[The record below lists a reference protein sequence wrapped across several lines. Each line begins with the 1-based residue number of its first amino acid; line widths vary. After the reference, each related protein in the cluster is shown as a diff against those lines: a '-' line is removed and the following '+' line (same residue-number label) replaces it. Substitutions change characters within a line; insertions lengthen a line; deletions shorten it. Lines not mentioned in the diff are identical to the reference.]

1 MTTIQEQI
9 AQAKA
14 AGYDDA
20 AITKHL
26 GGLPEYSGKIKTAL
40 DAGYQPSDILGYLA
54 PATTTATRQNVAAE
68 PPKTPIGKK
77 RSWLDVPVE
86 AVTNVVPSAINLA
99 SGIYEAVTSPV
110 QTAKGIV
117 DIGAGALQNV
127 LPQGVVDFVNQFD
140 KNPDARNRA
149 IAAADAVGG
158 FYKDRYG
165 SEEAFK
171 KTMATDPVG
180 FAADLSTLLTG
191 GATATARVAPAA
203 STALAAGAKFT
214 NPMNAIVPVVTA
226 PVKAGVRGVDYA
238 RKVFNPKANALLQ
251 NIEDKG
257 PDIVNALKTQP
268 KFVAGAKPTAGEL
281 AATTGS
287 TLYPALE
294 KDVMSRISSKALARE
309 NVSKEAIKNQL
320 GMIAKSPDELDQL
333 AIARTNATEP
343 LYTAVKQAGDV
354 VDPRNMAKIANYIND
369 TITKNPG
376 NTELVTE
383 FSKIGKLLEGEGGRY
398 RTDAGQVASI
408 LDGLKAT
415 IAKQDN
421 KFIKGELAGVKA
433 QLVDAVPGYAAADA
447 KFAELSKP
455 INKMQVAQYL
465 EGKLIPALE
474 GKANLKS
481 EAFAAALKDAPSTIK
496 RSTGAPR
503 YKTLADLFSPDELQA
518 IEGITKELQRKS
530 KFEEAAA
537 AGAKEGV
544 SLPAAKVDKV
554 NMLNRVWSVAN
565 LVMAKLQGRVT
576 EKIAVELAVEMLD
589 PAMAAKSIE
598 KALAHQARMEKLGYF
613 PKKIGGI
620 AEDVFSS
627 QPAVAAGQVSNALV
641 TQQQPQ
647 RNQNALAR

>member
-1 MTTIQEQI
+1 MAVDYE
-9 AQAKA
+9 ALAKQF
-14 AGYDDA
+14 
-20 AITKHL
+20 
-26 GGLPEYSGKIKTAL
+26 GGTN
-40 DAGYQPSDILGYLA
+40 A
-54 PATTTATRQNVAAE
+54 PAVDYDKLASQYGGVDQKRENIQAE

-77 RSWLDVPVE
+77 RSYLDVPVE
-86 AVTNVVPSAINLA
+86 AVTNIVPSAINLA
-99 SGIYEAVTSPV
+99 SGIYEAVTNPV
-110 QTAKGIV
+110 QTVKGIIDV
-117 DIGAGALQNV
+117 GAGALQNV

-140 KNPDARNRA
+140 KNPEARNRA

-180 FAADLSTLLTG
+180 FAADLSTLLSG
-191 GATATARVAPAA
+191 GATATARVTPAV
-203 STALAAGAKFT
+203 STALATGAKYT

-226 PVKAGVRGVDYA
+226 PVKAGVKGADYV
-238 RKVFNPKANALLQ
+238 RKVFNPKTNALLQ

-257 PDIVNALKTQP
+257 PDIVNALRTQQE
-268 KFVAGAKPTAGEL
+268 FVAGAKPTAGEL

-287 TLYPALE
+287 TLYPALQR
-294 KDVMSRISSKALARE
+294 DVMSRISSKALERE
-309 NVSKEAIKNQL
+309 NVSKEAIKQQ
-320 GMIAKSPDELDQL
+320 IKTFAKGPDELDQL
-333 AIARTNATEP
+333 AITRANATDP
-343 LYTAVKQAGDV
+343 LYTAVRQSGDV
-354 VDPRNMAKIANYIND
+354 VDPQNIAKIAKYIDD
-369 TITKNPG
+369 TVTKNPG

-383 FSKIGKLLEGEGGRY
+383 FSKIGNLLKGEGGAY

-474 GKANLKS
+474 GKANLKA
-481 EAFAAALKDAPSTIK
+481 EAFSTALKDAPSTIK

-503 YKTLADLFSPDELQA
+503 YRALADLFSPDELQA
-518 IEGITKELQRKS
+518 LEGITKELQRKS

-598 KALAHQARMEKLGYF
+598 SALAHQARMERLGYI
-613 PKKIGGI
+613 PKKAGGF
-620 AEDVFSS
+620 AEKVFSS
-627 QPAVAAGQVSNALV
+627 QPAVAAGQISNAL
-641 TQQQPQ
+641 TMQQQQ
-647 RNQNALAR
+647 QNKNALAP

>member
-26 GGLPEYSGKIKTAL
+26 SGLPEYSGKVKTAL

-54 PATTTATRQNVAAE
+54 PVTVTAKRENIQAE
-68 PPKTPIGKK
+68 PPKPSLGKK

-86 AVTNVVPSAINLA
+86 AVTNVVPSAVNLA
-99 SGIYEAVTSPV
+99 SGIYEAVTSPI
-110 QTAKGIV
+110 QTAKGIIDV
-117 DIGAGALQNV
+117 GAGALQNV
-127 LPQGVVDFVNQFD
+127 LPQGVVDFVNKFD
-140 KNPDARNRA
+140 SNPEARNRA

-180 FAADLSTLLTG
+180 FAADLSTLLSG
-191 GATATARVAPAA
+191 GATATARVAPTV
-203 STALAAGAKFT
+203 STALATGARVT

-257 PDIVNALKTQP
+257 PDIV
-268 KFVAGAKPTAGEL
+268 AGEL

-309 NVSKEAIKNQL
+309 NVSKEAIKQQ
-320 GMIAKSPDELDQL
+320 IKTFAKGPDELDQL
-333 AIARTNATEP
+333 AVARANATDP
-343 LYTAVKQAGDV
+343 LYTAVKEAGDV
-354 VDPRNMAKIANYIND
+354 VDPRSMATIANYIGD

-383 FSKIGKLLEGEGGRY
+383 FSKIGNLLEGAGGRY

-421 KFIKGELAGVKA
+421 KFIKG
-433 QLVDAVPGYAAADA
+433 QLVDVKNRLVDAIPGYAAADA

-474 GKANLKS
+474 GKANLKA
-481 EAFAAALKDAPSTIK
+481 EAFTAALKDAPSTIK
-496 RSTGAPR
+496 KSTGIPR
-503 YKTLADLFSPDELQA
+503 YKTMAELFTPDELQA

-565 LVMAKLQGRVT
+565 LVMAKLQGKVT

-613 PKKIGGI
+613 PKKAGAL

-627 QPAVAAGQVSNALV
+627 QPAVAAGQLTNALS
-641 TQQQPQ
+641 QQQQ
-647 RNQNALAR
+647 NQPKNALAR

>member
-1 MTTIQEQI
+1 MTTIQDQI

-26 GGLPEYSGKIKTAL
+26 GGLPEYSGKVKTAL

-54 PATTTATRQNVAAE
+54 PAAATATRQNVAAE
-68 PPKTPIGKK
+68 PPKPPIGKK

-127 LPQGVVDFVNQFD
+127 LPQGVVDFVNRFD
-140 KNPDARNRA
+140 KNPEARNRA

-180 FAADLSTLLTG
+180 FAADLSTLLSG

-203 STALAAGAKFT
+203 STALATGAKFT

-268 KFVAGAKPTAGEL
+268 EFVAGAKPTAGEL

-309 NVSKEAIKNQL
+309 NVSKQAIKNQL
-320 GMIAKSPDELDQL
+320 GMIAKGADELD
-333 AIARTNATEP
+333 AAAEVRTAATDPMYE
-343 LYTAVKQAGDV
+343 AVKQAGDV

-481 EAFAAALKDAPSTIK
+481 EAFAAALKDAPNTIK

-518 IEGITKELQRKS
+518 IEGINKELQRKS

-613 PKKIGGI
+613 PKKAGGV
-620 AEDVFSS
+620 AEKVFSS
-627 QPAVAAGQVSNALV
+627 QPAVAAGQVSNALA
-641 TQQQPQ
+641 TQQQ
-647 RNQNALAR
+647 NQNALAQ

>member
-26 GGLPEYSGKIKTAL
+26 SGLPEYSGKVKTAL

-54 PATTTATRQNVAAE
+54 PVTVTAKRENIQAE
-68 PPKTPIGKK
+68 PPKPSLGKK

-86 AVTNVVPSAINLA
+86 AVTNVVPSAVNLA
-99 SGIYEAVTSPV
+99 SGIYEAVTSPI
-110 QTAKGIV
+110 QTAKGIIDV
-117 DIGAGALQNV
+117 GAGALQNV
-127 LPQGVVDFVNQFD
+127 LPQGVVDFVNKFD
-140 KNPDARNRA
+140 SNPEARNRA

-180 FAADLSTLLTG
+180 FAADLSTLLSG
-191 GATATARVAPAA
+191 GATATARVAPTV
-203 STALAAGAKFT
+203 STALATGARVT

-257 PDIVNALKTQP
+257 PDIVNALKTQQE
-268 KFVAGAKPTAGEL
+268 FVAGAKPTAGEL

-309 NVSKEAIKNQL
+309 NVSKEAIKQQ
-320 GMIAKSPDELDQL
+320 IKTFAKGPDELDQL
-333 AIARTNATEP
+333 AVARANATDP
-343 LYTAVKQAGDV
+343 LYTAVKEAGDV
-354 VDPRNMAKIANYIND
+354 VDPRNMATIANYVND

-383 FSKIGKLLEGEGGRY
+383 FSKIGNLLEGPGGRY

-421 KFIKGELAGVKA
+421 KFIKG
-433 QLVDAVPGYAAADA
+433 QLVDVKNRLVDAIPGYAAADA

-474 GKANLKS
+474 GKANLKA
-481 EAFAAALKDAPSTIK
+481 EAFTAALKDAPSTIK
-496 RSTGAPR
+496 KSTGIPR
-503 YKTLADLFSPDELQA
+503 YKTMAELFTPDELQA

-565 LVMAKLQGRVT
+565 LVMAKLQGKVT

-613 PKKIGGI
+613 PKKAGAL

-627 QPAVAAGQVSNALV
+627 QPAVAAGQLTNALS
-641 TQQQPQ
+641 QQQQ
-647 RNQNALAR
+647 NQPKNALAR

>member
-26 GGLPEYSGKIKTAL
+26 GGLPEYSGKVKTAL

-54 PATTTATRQNVAAE
+54 PDTVSRQNVAAE
-68 PPKTPIGKK
+68 PPKPPIGKK

-99 SGIYEAVTSPV
+99 SGIYEAVTNPV

-127 LPQGVVDFVNQFD
+127 LPQGVVDFVNRFD
-140 KNPDARNRA
+140 KNPEARNRA

-180 FAADLSTLLTG
+180 FAADLSTLLSG

-203 STALAAGAKFT
+203 STALATGAKFT

-268 KFVAGAKPTAGEL
+268 EFVAGAKPTAGEL

-320 GMIAKSPDELDQL
+320 GMIAKGPDELDQL

-613 PKKIGGI
+613 PKKVGGI

-627 QPAVAAGQVSNALV
+627 QPAVAAGQLSNALA
-641 TQQQPQ
+641 TQQQQ
-647 RNQNALAR
+647 QNQNALAR